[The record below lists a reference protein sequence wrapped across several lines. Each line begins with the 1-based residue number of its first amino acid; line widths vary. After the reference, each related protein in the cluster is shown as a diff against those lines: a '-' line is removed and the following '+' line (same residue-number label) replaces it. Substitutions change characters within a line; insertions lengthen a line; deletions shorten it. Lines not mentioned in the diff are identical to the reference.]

1 MKRPNKSY
9 GVTLLELVVVVA
21 IVAVLVTLA
30 VPSFRSLAERSA
42 VSGHVNTFIGA
53 LRFAR
58 SEARN
63 AGGATVVM
71 CRSANSETSTPS
83 CATSG
88 NDWMVGWII
97 FVNRDLDSNNNY
109 NSANGDTLL
118 KVQGA
123 MASSGGI
130 VPAATV
136 GKFVFKSTGSMIA
149 GASQMVFNS
158 QSLSSNQQKIVCVSF
173 QGRVRILVDSF
184 SNCSTS
190 NDS

>member
-1 MKRPNKSY
+1 MSRLNKSY
-9 GVTLLELVVVVA
+9 GVTLLELVVVMA

-58 SEARN
+58 SEAIK
-63 AGGATVVM
+63 AGTTVVM
-71 CRSANSETSTPS
+71 CRSANSETSTPT

-88 NDWMVGWII
+88 NDWMLGWII

-130 VPAATV
+130 VPAAAI
-136 GKFVFKSTGSMIA
+136 GKFVFKSTGIMSA

-158 QSLSSNQQKIVCVSF
+158 QSLASNQQKIVCVSF
-173 QGRVRILVDSF
+173 QGRTRVLVDSF
-184 SNCSTS
+184 ANCSTS

>member
-1 MKRPNKSY
+1 MRKLSRSS

-30 VPSFRSLAERSA
+30 VPSFTSMAERSA

-58 SEARN
+58 SEAIK
-63 AGGATVVM
+63 AGTTVVM
-71 CRSANSETSTPS
+71 CRSSNSETATPT

-88 NDWMVGWII
+88 NDWMAGWIV
-97 FVNRDLDSNNNY
+97 FVNRDQDASNNF
-109 NSANGDTLL
+109 NSADGDSLL
-118 KVQGA
+118 KAQGP
-123 MASSGGI
+123 MQSSGGI

-136 GKFVFKSTGSMIA
+136 GKFVFRSTGIMSA

-158 QSLSSNQQKIVCVSF
+158 KSLASTRQKIVCVSF
-173 QGRVRILVDSF
+173 QGRARVLVDSF